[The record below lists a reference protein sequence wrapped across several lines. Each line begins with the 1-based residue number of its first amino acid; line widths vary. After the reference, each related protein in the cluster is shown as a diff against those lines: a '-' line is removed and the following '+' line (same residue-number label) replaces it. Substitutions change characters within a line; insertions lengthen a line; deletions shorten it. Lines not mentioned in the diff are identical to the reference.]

1 MAFTAAKAAHA
12 AEIIQRAKAQMAKV
26 RETTEEAIGDGLLAV
41 EAGATAFGLGYA
53 NMRWGGEH
61 GEMRVLGM
69 PVDLGVATALGGLA
83 AIGGFGKYREHG
95 RNVGVGALALFAGRM
110 GSEAGAKA
118 AHNDSD
124 DAYKKTL
131 ASGGRSAGS
140 FGAGSGGAGSTNAG
154 QDYVVAEKH

>member
-1 MAFTAAKAAHA
+1 MAFTAAKAAQA
-12 AEIIQRAKAQMAKV
+12 AEIVQRAKAQMAKV

-41 EAGATAFGLGYA
+41 ETSATAYGLAYA
-53 NMRWGGEH
+53 NMRWGEH

-83 AIGGFGKYREHG
+83 ALGGFGKYKEHG
-95 RNVGVGALALFAGRM
+95 RNIGVGALALFAGRM
-110 GSEAGAKA
+110 GAEAGAKA
-118 AHNDSD
+118 ARDDSD

-131 ASGGRSAGS
+131 ASGGKSAGS
-140 FGAGSGGAGSTNAG
+140 FGAGSAGAGSTTAG